1 MSASVA
7 ILQVLGS
14 GTCVPSATRF
24 ASSYLLKHPAFPGP
38 WLIDAGPGALQRLA
52 QAGESYREID
62 SLFLSHTHPDHIA
75 SLIPLLHALN
85 YTPGFKRTA
94 PLTVYGPAAVKQY
107 LDLHLGFTPYLC
119 PTFPFQL
126 MALTDGEEVRRGPM
140 RITCRLLQH
149 STPTLGFRFAWEGFS
164 LVYGADTAPGDGILE
179 LSRGADLLILEASF
193 PVDHP
198 TSSHLTTR
206 QAGEIARAAHAG
218 RLLLTHLHAEVGDMP
233 APEREAEVR
242 QSGFAGEVLFAEDLT
257 CLDLPA

>member
-1 MSASVA
+1 
-7 ILQVLGS
+7 
-14 GTCVPSATRF
+14 
-24 ASSYLLKHPAFPGP
+24 
-38 WLIDAGPGALQRLA
+38 
-52 QAGESYREID
+52 
-62 SLFLSHTHPDHIA
+62 
-75 SLIPLLHALN
+75 
-85 YTPGFKRTA
+85 
-94 PLTVYGPAAVKQY
+94 
-107 LDLHLGFTPYLC
+107 
-119 PTFPFQL
+119 
-126 MALTDGEEVRRGPM
+126 M

-193 PVDHP
+193 PMNHP

-218 RLLLTHLHAEVGDMP
+218 RLLLTHFHAEVGDMP